1 MRQLIKRK
9 IIYTLW
15 SILYA
20 YGIFSLTVLI
30 FSRTGDRI
38 YLAVILNMVMI
49 IVFVVVEIIE
59 DYFIAKVEAKESD
72 LNHITKLI
80 IRFLKGPT
88 FKSAM
93 YLFYIVILIYSALEA
108 AEPDIF
114 NRLPQEYLISV
125 RYGILVLIAAD
136 KFMAQVTKDIIYDYK
151 NET

>member
-1 MRQLIKRK
+1 MIKRK